1 MPQKFGGNMKR
12 LLLTSAGFLNP
23 KIGQKFL
30 NLTGKPASEIKIIF
44 VPTASKTE
52 KENYY
57 VEESK
62 QELIDLGI
70 KKENIRVL
78 DIDRKIAYSEI
89 AEFDAMYVCGG
100 NMFYLLAK
108 VREFDFGKI
117 IRQFVETGKIYVGVS
132 AGSMFVCPD
141 IELASPFDPND
152 VGIMDF
158 SGLNLTDIIV
168 SPHYKES
175 DKKIIEEFTKKLR
188 YEIIPLTDNQALL
201 ILDKKTEV
209 VE

>member
-1 MPQKFGGNMKR
+1 MKK

-30 NLTGKPASEIKIIF
+30 DLAGKPASKIKIVFI
-44 VPTASKTE
+44 PTASKTE

-78 DIDRKIAYSEI
+78 DIDHKISYSEI
-89 AEFDAMYVCGG
+89 AEFDVMYVCGG

-117 IRQFVETGKIYVGVS
+117 IKQFVDMENVYVGVS
-132 AGSMFVCPD
+132 AGSMLACPN
-141 IELASPFDPND
+141 IELAAPFDPND
-152 VGIMDF
+152 VGITDF
-158 SGLNLTDIIV
+158 RGLNLTDVIV

-175 DKKIIEEFTKKLR
+175 DKKIIEEFRKKLH
-188 YEIIPLTDNQALL
+188 YKIIPLTDNQALL
-201 ILDKKTEV
+201 VLDGK
-209 VE
+209 VEIIE